1 MRRTLQAA
9 SAILIMIVG
18 LLAATATAQGMYT
31 QSPFLDAMV
40 ADGTLPPVDER
51 LPLQPMVYEYASEVG
66 TYGGQFNV
74 FSLANHPWNDL
85 TEEPARGPFILLLT
99 EDGEF
104 VPDVALEYSMDENFE
119 VVTIKLR
126 EGMQWSNGDPFTS
139 EDFKFKLEYMGEQG
153 WNSEF
158 GTADAFVEAPD
169 PYTVIIHQGESRPR
183 TWLNMV
189 HWRGGEWTMFNPS
202 AYLKRWHPEFTDDA
216 ELVAIEEGFQ
226 TWEEAFNW
234 HSYWNPLNDVNKP
247 TTQMWDP
254 EELSSTGRLYHRN
267 PYFHQVD
274 TAGQQLPYVDTV
286 LSQLVDPETYQL
298 KIIAGEADLAWGS
311 ASFSNYTLYKENE
324 VASNY
329 VVSLIPAFKPAEVTF
344 LFNFS
349 HPNPVYHELFN
360 TVEFRQALS
369 IAIDRDEI
377 NDVVLAGF
385 AKPQQWTITEFS
397 PLYKEEWGRA
407 WAQFDP
413 DLANSVLDDLGLTE
427 RDSNGIRLGSDG
439 KPLVFVVLI
448 SAEAQPAAVQIYE
461 LVQEY
466 WGDLGLRI
474 EIRGIPTATNIEIHR
489 AMEWDIVSGRD
500 NNGEMYTTILGGSG
514 RGMIGVN
521 NWWWQIYREAEGD
534 IAAGRKTL
542 ADYADGVI
550 PGEEPPA
557 EFTSIFDKRQALT
570 LTLFGSPEYT
580 ALATEMLQELSDGL
594 YGIGTVA
601 QTPIVFISR
610 PNIGNLPTDLMPWLE
625 GVLDLNHF
633 SNTWYYKT
641 E

>member
-298 KIIAGEADLAWGS
+298 KIIAGKRTSRGAPPRSATTRCTKRTRRPATTSS
-311 ASFSNYTLYKENE
+311 ASFPPSNPLKSRSSSTS
-324 VASNY
+324 VTRTRCTMSCSTPSSSGRPSRSRSTATRSTTWSWP
-329 VVSLIPAFKPAEVTF
+329 VSPSRSSGRSPSSPRSTRKNGVGPGR
-344 LFNFS
+344 S
-349 HPNPVYHELFN
+349 
-360 TVEFRQALS
+360 S
-369 IAIDRDEI
+369 IRTWRTACS
-377 NDVVLAGF
+377 
-385 AKPQQWTITEFS
+385 T
-397 PLYKEEWGRA
+397 
-407 WAQFDP
+407 
-413 DLANSVLDDLGLTE
+413 
-427 RDSNGIRLGSDG
+427 
-439 KPLVFVVLI
+439 I
-448 SAEAQPAAVQIYE
+448 SA
-461 LVQEY
+461 
-466 WGDLGLRI
+466 
-474 EIRGIPTATNIEIHR
+474 
-489 AMEWDIVSGRD
+489 
-500 NNGEMYTTILGGSG
+500 
-514 RGMIGVN
+514 
-521 NWWWQIYREAEGD
+521 
-534 IAAGRKTL
+534 
-542 ADYADGVI
+542 
-550 PGEEPPA
+550 
-557 EFTSIFDKRQALT
+557 
-570 LTLFGSPEYT
+570 
-580 ALATEMLQELSDGL
+580 
-594 YGIGTVA
+594 
-601 QTPIVFISR
+601 
-610 PNIGNLPTDLMPWLE
+610 
-625 GVLDLNHF
+625 
-633 SNTWYYKT
+633 
-641 E
+641 